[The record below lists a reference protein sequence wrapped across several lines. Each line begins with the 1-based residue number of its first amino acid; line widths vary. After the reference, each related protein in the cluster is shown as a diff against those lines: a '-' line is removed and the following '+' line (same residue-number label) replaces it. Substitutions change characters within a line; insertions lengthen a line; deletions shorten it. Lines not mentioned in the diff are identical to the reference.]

1 MTAIQT
7 TKEGI
12 TMRTTKLLAGA
23 GIVALALAGCSTGG
37 SAPSSS
43 AGTGAEGETMTL
55 VLGHA
60 GSTTDPRQWAAEQF
74 AERIETA
81 TDGRVNVEIHSD
93 STLGTWEEMIDGL
106 QIDSVDIVIES
117 MLSVEAYTDLASV
130 ETAPFLYD
138 SEEQFFEVWEGE
150 LGDEIQASVTEASGY
165 ALLGNMYR
173 GPRQLTTKEP
183 VTQLS
188 DVEGL
193 TIRTPS
199 AQTMLDTWNALGARA
214 EALPFNEVYSALE
227 SGVLDGQENPLDAIL
242 FNSINEVAPNI
253 AETNHMYAN
262 YHFIMWDEA
271 LQGYPEDIRQAI
283 LEVADEVGQ
292 EYTDRTVANMAGYRT
307 QLEEAGA
314 QFNEI
319 SDRDA
324 WIEATQ
330 PVVEGLPEQV
340 QTWVEQIRGM

>member
-1 MTAIQT
+1 
-7 TKEGI
+7 
-12 TMRTTKLLAGA
+12 MRTTKLIAGA
-23 GIVALALAGCSTGG
+23 GIVALALAGCSSGG
-37 SAPSSS
+37 ADPAAS
-43 AGTGAEGETMTL
+43 GGGEDDGQPITL

-74 AERIETA
+74 AERIEEA
-81 TDGRVNVEIHSD
+81 TDGQVTVEIHSD

-130 ETAPFLYD
+130 ETAPFLYED
-138 SEEQFFEVWEGE
+138 DEQFFEVWEGE
-150 LGDEIQASVTEASGY
+150 LGAEIKTAVTEASGY

-173 GPRQLTTKEP
+173 GARQLTTKEP

-188 DVEGL
+188 DLQGL

-242 FNSINEVAPNI
+242 FNSIHEVAPNI
-253 AETNHMYAN
+253 GETSHMFAN
-262 YHFIMWDEA
+262 YHFIMWDDA
-271 LQGYPEDIRQAI
+271 LQGLPEDVRTAI
-283 LEVADEVGQ
+283 TEVADEVGQ
-292 EYTDRTVANMAGYRT
+292 EYTQNTVTNTEDYRA
-307 QLEEAGA
+307 QLEEGGA
-314 QFNEI
+314 VFTEI
-319 SDRDA
+319 TDRDA
-324 WIEATQ
+324 WIEATT
-330 PVVEGLPEQV
+330 PVVEGLPDQV
-340 QTWVEQIRGM
+340 QTWVEQIRAM